1 MRSVQDVMT
10 GNTKGAHL
18 QYASSVSKTCTH
30 RCRAAFHRRPFFP
43 PIHLPIPAQKIAV
56 WIERGMSL
64 SSPLFSDPFLFFS
77 FLLFNRT
84 STDAVHDSRV
94 FFFFSSFP
102 SFRSHHHHHHSIP
115 FQDNWYY
122 YSIECV
128 CVTLFIPPHASSMSS
143 VVCNSMSSR
152 TESVFGAPRRS
163 SGPIDTWGSVLERY
177 CVCASTR
184 GP

>member
-128 CVTLFIPPHASSMSS
+128 CVTLFIPPHGIICCLPRTKNCKIQRERRES
-143 VVCNSMSSR
+143 VVGER
-152 TESVFGAPRRS
+152 GRRRQRHRERERGRRS
-163 SGPIDTWGSVLERY
+163 EPW
-177 CVCASTR
+177 
-184 GP
+184 

>member
-122 YSIECV
+122 SIECV
-128 CVTLFIPPHASSMSS
+128 CVTLFIPPHMHHLLFAKPRTLQNSKREKRES
-143 VVCNSMSSR
+143 VVGER
-152 TESVFGAPRRS
+152 GRRRQRQR
-163 SGPIDTWGSVLERY
+163 ERE
-177 CVCASTR
+177 R
-184 GP
+184 KKK

>member
-122 YSIECV
+122 SIECV
-128 CVTLFIPPHASSMSS
+128 CVTLFIPPHASHTDDDLLFAKPRTENSKREKRES
-143 VVCNSMSSR
+143 VVGER
-152 TESVFGAPRRS
+152 GRRRQRQR
-163 SGPIDTWGSVLERY
+163 ERE
-177 CVCASTR
+177 R
-184 GP
+184 KKK